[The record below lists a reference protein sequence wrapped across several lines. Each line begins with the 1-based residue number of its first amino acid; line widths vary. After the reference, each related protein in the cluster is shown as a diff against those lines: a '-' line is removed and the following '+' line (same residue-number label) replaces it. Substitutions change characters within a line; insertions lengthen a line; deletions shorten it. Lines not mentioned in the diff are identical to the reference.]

1 MLPSYN
7 FLLPSGNETGTFLVL
22 DVGGSTFRVAL
33 VSLLG
38 RAHGQNGMKILRM
51 TSTSI
56 DEQVRS
62 LHGTE
67 FFDWMAVRIKETLL
81 DGPETSTHDGSIPM
95 GLSWSFPIEQVSQ
108 RRWKIQNMGKGFNC
122 SKGTIGQDLGDLITA
137 SCAKLD
143 VNVRINAIINDS
155 PATLLTR
162 AYLDPA
168 TSISLIVGTG
178 MNAAIHFP
186 VSQIAYEKFGAR
198 GRPNQDEAERVI
210 VNTELS
216 MFGGGILP
224 TTRWDDQ
231 LNRSHVLPDFQP
243 LEYMCTGRYLGEI
256 VRLIIFEATQTVDLF
271 GGRIPSSMATPYS
284 LDTTFLAIL
293 ESDTTPNM
301 SRASSYLEKTHTF
314 TSLPSLDDLLFLRTV
329 AECVSSRSAAYL
341 ATSIHALWSLDRQS
355 LMTETDKTTIACE
368 GSVINKYPG
377 FRDLCQSYIARMIA
391 VGGEGERVTRGHPVP
406 EIHLESAHEA
416 AILGAAVAVAICEND
431 DGSSPQSSS

>member
-1 MLPSYN
+1 
-7 FLLPSGNETGTFLVL
+7 
-22 DVGGSTFRVAL
+22 
-33 VSLLG
+33 
-38 RAHGQNGMKILRM
+38 M
-51 TSTSI
+51 TSTPI

-67 FFDWMAVRIKETLL
+67 FFDWMAAGIKETLRE
-81 DGPETSTHDGSIPM
+81 GPEVSIHDGSIPM

-108 RRWKIQNMGKGFNC
+108 RGWRIQNMGKGFNC
-122 SKGTIGQDLGDLITA
+122 SKGTIGQDIGDLITA

-143 VNVRINAIINDS
+143 VHVRIDAIINDS
-155 PATLLTR
+155 SATLLTR

-168 TSISLIVGTG
+168 TSMSLILGTG

-186 VSQIAYEKFGAR
+186 VSQIAYEKFGER
-198 GRPNQDEAERVI
+198 DSPEHNEAERVI
-210 VNTELS
+210 VNTEIS

-231 LNRSHVLPDFQP
+231 LNRSHVKPDFQP

-256 VRLIIFEATQTVDLF
+256 VRLIILEATQTVDLF
-271 GGRIPSSMATPYS
+271 GGRIPSSMITPYS

-293 ESDTTPNM
+293 ESDTTPSM
-301 SRASSYLEKTHTF
+301 SRALSYLEKTHTF
-314 TSLPSLDDLLFLRTV
+314 TKLPSLDDLLFLRTV

-341 ATSIHALWSLDRQS
+341 ATSIHALWALDRKP

-377 FRDLCQSYIARMIA
+377 FRDLCQSYIAGMIA
-391 VGGEGERVTRGHPVP
+391 AGGEGGKVTGGHPAP
-406 EIHLESAHEA
+406 EIHLEPAYEA
-416 AILGAAVAVAICEND
+416 AIMGAAVAVAICEND